1 MTKVVIFSNMY
12 PSTEHP
18 TYGIFV
24 KNQVELLKNSGL
36 DVKVIA
42 INEPGKGPIE
52 KIAKYISWVTQSL
65 TYLIRH
71 KKKIGITHAHYA
83 FPTGILS
90 FIGKK
95 LFNIPYIVTVHGGDL
110 DKMAKKSDRIAKYTK
125 KILEEAAKVIVVGE
139 KLRNDVLQDYEISP
153 QKVEVM
159 SMGVDTNIFKPMG
172 QEEVRLL
179 LNVPLNER
187 VMIYVGNVIEAKG
200 VIELLDAHYQLKKNH
215 DDLLLYIIGSQKDQ
229 RFVDTVKEKIENEEG
244 LHPGSLDIEFREPVS
259 QTELAKWMAAADVLV
274 LPSYHEGFGLVA
286 LEALASGAKVVAT
299 NVGGLP
305 YLLQDNA
312 GILVEPHDADSLAN
326 GLEKALVDDITR
338 AQQEVIQKVVQQH
351 SYEVIVK
358 RLNDIYEQN
367 GKGSF
372 K

>member
-1 MTKVVIFSNMY
+1 M
-12 PSTEHP
+12 
-18 TYGIFV
+18 
-24 KNQVELLKNSGL
+24 
-36 DVKVIA
+36 
-42 INEPGKGPIE
+42 
-52 KIAKYISWVTQSL
+52 
-65 TYLIRH
+65 
-71 KKKIGITHAHYA
+71 
-83 FPTGILS
+83 
-90 FIGKK
+90 
-95 LFNIPYIVTVHGGDL
+95 
-110 DKMAKKSDRIAKYTK
+110 
-125 KILEEAAKVIVVGE
+125 IVVGE